1 MIVVKK
7 TGQFRPRDMDVS
19 CENPSP
25 VPSVAREFNNRDR
38 VGSFACAGSSRVV
51 RRTSSFM
58 SSFRAGMQHSN
69 APRSPPPPP
78 PEGAPAPRPSTPP
91 PFRLKLVGCALV
103 PYTGAA
109 RLSAR
114 VTCLIT
120 GSLSLSP
127 FVPDIPTAGA
137 PFIASSSSSAFV
149 HIVRPPCFVGDPGV
163 RETPGYS
170 GPPSWSSSTPTC
182 NKRAEACC
190 FCGVVSAIASLLTH
204 TPAAPRGGQW
214 SEARSPSQ
222 GDRRTSD
229 TIREAEFGR
238 DVDRTHCTS
247 LTETAVSIASGR
259 TRASIE
265 G

>member
-7 TGQFRPRDMDVS
+7 NGSVSSSRHGRVVRKSVTGPFGS
-19 CENPSP
+19 LENSTI
-25 VPSVAREFNNRDR
+25 AI
-38 VGSFACAGSSRVV
+38 GSGRSRCAGSSRVV

-109 RLSAR
+109 RLSVR

-127 FVPDIPTAGA
+127 FVPDIPTADA

-170 GPPSWSSSTPTC
+170 GPSSWSSSTPTC

-214 SEARSPSQ
+214 SEARSPFPSRQ
-222 GDRRTSD
+222 THL
-229 TIREAEFGR
+229 REAEFGR
-238 DVDRTHCTS
+238 DVDRTHGTS

>member
-1 MIVVKK
+1 
-7 TGQFRPRDMDVS
+7 
-19 CENPSP
+19 
-25 VPSVAREFNNRDR
+25 
-38 VGSFACAGSSRVV
+38 
-51 RRTSSFM
+51 M

-214 SEARSPSQ
+214 SEARSPFP
-222 GDRRTSD
+222 RRQTHLRYYPRSR
-229 TIREAEFGR
+229 IWPGR
-238 DVDRTHCTS
+238 RSRTHCTS